1 MLQLEWHYTPNCIF
15 CVWGKK
21 STKSFDLTVC
31 IVQMDYL
38 FFIKVMR
45 YSIELVST
53 IGQEIVGLSL
63 KRVLAGML
71 EALQLYT
78 VAKCS

>member
-1 MLQLEWHYTPNCIF
+1 
-15 CVWGKK
+15 
-21 STKSFDLTVC
+21 
-31 IVQMDYL
+31 MDYL
-38 FFIKVMR
+38 FFMKVMR